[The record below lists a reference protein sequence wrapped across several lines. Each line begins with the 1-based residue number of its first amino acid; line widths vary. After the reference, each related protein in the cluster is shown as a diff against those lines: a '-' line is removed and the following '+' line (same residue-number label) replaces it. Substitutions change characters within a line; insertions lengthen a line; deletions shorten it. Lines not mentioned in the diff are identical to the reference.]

1 MVITL
6 SFRSCFKGNKSSVA
20 PRQGVIKQVLM
31 ELINDTFASNT
42 TTFSRGRGP
51 AVSSAHLGLAY
62 GRAQMRG
69 LPFPGTQSPLMAP
82 FWAGKVASH
91 RAGPLQF
98 WWSPLY
104 SKHLCKEVST
114 WQGSVYSTGAF
125 CRTSVGWVSA
135 RWASGRNSGERRRE
149 TRDQNERGCH
159 AAYLCKPE
167 WRLAR
172 DSFHTPLSE
181 LVTYDWGWA
190 MLQEGESRLLRR
202 ALSTSSF

>member
-1 MVITL
+1 MTPLPLIPPP
-6 SFRSCFKGNKSSVA
+6 SPVA
-20 PRQGVIKQVLM
+20 EDLLWAVLAWGLHIAEHRWEVSPSLGPR
-31 ELINDTFASNT
+31 A
-42 TTFSRGRGP
+42 
-51 AVSSAHLGLAY
+51 
-62 GRAQMRG
+62 
-69 LPFPGTQSPLMAP
+69 PLMAP
-82 FWAGKVASH
+82 FCAGKVASH

-167 WRLAR
+167 WRLTR